1 MRASMPRLRIVYLR
15 SDSVKRQVKIL
26 IIKLYHVEKKDTY
39 KILDIMSKITT
50 SSVPLYGGAARG
62 LLGHNDLP
70 VGTAVTALLTGSFI
84 IFQRMCTEA

>member
-1 MRASMPRLRIVYLR
+1 MRASMPRLRIVYPR
-15 SDSVKRQVKIL
+15 SNSVKRQVKIL
-26 IIKLYHVEKKDTY
+26 IIKLYHVEKNTY